1 MAAGKMENAQMT
13 SRGGDDG
20 GVSENQVAQ
29 PAARAHRFR
38 ARHAAAAVIG
48 LAIVSL
54 VALGIWRR
62 DGPAPVLPEE
72 LEQFDPELVS
82 MIEDLAAAVQANP
95 RDPNAH
101 GRLGLVYEANSLFD
115 EARRCYETVVQLAD
129 STPWW
134 SYHLAIATRQAGDFD
149 GAMQLLR
156 SLARKHPK
164 FAAVHHRLGA
174 ALLEAGH
181 FDEAAIAFQRARDL
195 APSTPAPMVG
205 LADVK
210 LRQHDHA
217 NAASL
222 LQRAIEIDPTYKAA
236 HYSLG
241 LAYRGLGRSQEAARE
256 LARGLNATPRFMPD
270 PLSKQLRQYMVY
282 PAGRAERAVELAA
295 AGQTAEAAALLEK
308 GLVTR
313 PQDIGM
319 INELSKIY
327 VQMSQYD
334 KALELLSRAKR
345 LNEHDFRTFIN
356 LARCC
361 LAMGRHAEALAHAD
375 RAAELAPTN
384 VRTHLSRASVLRAM
398 GRHDEA
404 LPALEAAVQL
414 EPRSAELHVRLARTC
429 LRLGRD
435 GQAET
440 HARTAIDLSP
450 ESFQA
455 HLTLFTASIRQ
466 GHLQEAASTLSIAR
480 RIAPDDRRVTAMQ
493 RRLAERRASEQTP
506 EEG

>member
-1 MAAGKMENAQMT
+1 MT
-13 SRGGDDG
+13 SRDGDDG
-20 GVSENQVAQ
+20 GVSESQVAQ
-29 PAARAHRFR
+29 PAIRARRFR
-38 ARHAAAAVIG
+38 ARHAAVVAIG
-48 LAIVSL
+48 LVIVGL
-54 VALGIWRR
+54 VALGVWWRN
-62 DGPAPVLPEE
+62 GPAPVLPEE
-72 LEQFDPELVS
+72 LERLDPELVS

-95 RDPNAH
+95 RDPEAH
-101 GRLGLVYEANSLFD
+101 GRLGLVYEANGLFD

-149 GAMQLLR
+149 GALQLLR

-164 FAAVHHRLGA
+164 FAALHHRLGA

-181 FDEAAIAFQRARDL
+181 LDEAAIAFQNAQDL
-195 APSTPAPMVG
+195 APTAPAPMVG

-217 NAASL
+217 GAASL
-222 LQRAIEIDPTYKAA
+222 LQRAIEIDPDYKAA

-256 LARGLNATPRFMPD
+256 LAQGLNASPRFMPD
-270 PLSKQLRQYMVY
+270 PLSKQVRQYMIY
-282 PAGRAERAVELAA
+282 PAGRAERALELAA
-295 AGQTAEAAALLEK
+295 AGRTTEAVALLEK

-313 PQDIGM
+313 PQDLGM

-327 VQMSQYD
+327 VQMNEYD

-345 LNEHDFRTFIN
+345 LNEHDFRTFIS
-356 LARCC
+356 LARCY

-375 RAAELAPTN
+375 RATDLAPTN
-384 VRTHLSRASVLRAM
+384 LRTHLSRASVLSAM
-398 GRHDEA
+398 GRHVEA

-414 EPRSAELHVRLARTC
+414 EPRSAELHVRVAQTC

-435 GQAET
+435 DQAEA

-450 ESFQA
+450 ESFPA
-455 HLTLFTASIRQ
+455 HVALFTASIRQ
-466 GHLQEAASTLSIAR
+466 GHLQEAASTLSVAR
-480 RIAPDDRRVTAMQ
+480 RLAPDDRRITIMQ
-493 RRLAERRASEQTP
+493 RRLAELRASEQTP